1 MLKAS
6 VHAWIAGLL
15 ALGFLELAAASTVSG
30 RLLSVDDII
39 AVREVSD
46 PRLSPDGQWVAY
58 VVRTADPVKDK
69 YNSHLW
75 MSSWDGKQTVQLT
88 YSDESENSPLWSPDG
103 KYLAFLT
110 ARGEDDPPRQVWFL
124 DRQGGEAKPL
134 TGFNGDV
141 VDFSWSP
148 DGKKLALIVSDED
161 PRKLKG
167 ADKDKTPPPIVVDRY
182 YFKEDET
189 GYMGAQRQHLY
200 VFDVATRKSE
210 VITPGRFNESMPSWS
225 PDGTRIAFFS
235 NRSQDPDRNNEFG
248 LYTVEPRTGATPTL
262 LTKFQGDAGDS
273 SWMSPPVWR
282 PDGREIAYIT
292 AGDPKLIYYSVHNL
306 AVVSAAGGEARLL
319 SKSLDRN
326 VTDPQWSADG
336 RSIYFL
342 IEDDLN
348 QVLARLTVA
357 NGKVE
362 RILDGQRESVDYDL
376 GAKGRIALLD
386 SNVNL
391 PDAVFA
397 VEGKQLRQ
405 LSHQN
410 DEWLAGVK
418 LGSTEAISF
427 ASKDGTRISGFVV
440 RPPGYVASQRYPTLL
455 WIHGGPVSQYANSF
469 TMPWQIFA
477 AHGYVVVAA
486 NPRGSSGRG
495 EAFSTAIYKDWGG
508 KDAEDVLAAVD
519 YVVQRGIADPYR
531 LGVGGWSYG
540 GILTNAVIAK
550 DTRFKSASS
559 GAGIANV
566 LAGYG
571 TDMYIREYEMELGV
585 PWKDLDTYLHN
596 SYAFLHADRIKT
608 PTLFLC
614 GEQDFNVPLLN
625 SEQMYQ
631 ALRSLGVPTQLVI
644 YPGQPHRLDKPSY
657 VIDRMQRYLD
667 WHGKYLNN
675 TPRPVKAM

>member
-1 MLKAS
+1 MLKTAI
-6 VHAWIAGLL
+6 HAWIVGSL
-15 ALGFLELAAASTVSG
+15 ALGFLEPAAAASS
-30 RLLSVDDII
+30 RLLGAEDII
-39 AVREVSD
+39 ALREASD

-69 YNSHLW
+69 HNSHLW
-75 MSSWDGKQTVQLT
+75 MSSWDGKQSIQLT
-88 YSDESENSPLWSPDG
+88 YSDQSESSPRWSPDG
-103 KYLAFLT
+103 KSLAFLT
-110 ARGEDDPPRQVWFL
+110 SRGENDPPQQVWLL

-141 VDFSWSP
+141 VDFTWSP
-148 DGKKLALIVSDED
+148 DGKKLALIVADED
-161 PRKLKG
+161 PRKPQG
-167 ADKDKTPPPIVVDRY
+167 ADKDKTPLPIVIDRY

-189 GYMGAQRQHLY
+189 GYMSAQRQHLY
-200 VFDVATRKSE
+200 VFDVGTRKTE
-210 VITPGRFNESMPSWS
+210 ALTPGRFNESQPSWS
-225 PDGTRIAFFS
+225 PDGTRIAFYS
-235 NRSQDPDRNNEFG
+235 NRGEDPDRNNETG
-248 LYTVEPRTGATPTL
+248 LYTIEPRTGATPKL

-273 SWMSPPVWR
+273 SWMNAPAWR
-282 PDGREIAYIT
+282 PDGREIAFVT
-292 AGDPKLIYYSVHNL
+292 AGEPKLIYYSTHNL
-306 AVVSAAGGEARLL
+306 AVVSSDGGELRLL

-326 VTDPQWSADG
+326 VLDPQWSADG

-342 IEDDLN
+342 LEDDLT
-348 QVLARLTVA
+348 QVLSRIAVA
-357 NGKVE
+357 NGKVA
-362 RILDGQRESVDYDL
+362 RLLDGQRESTAYDL
-376 GAKGRIALLD
+376 GAKGRVALLD

-405 LSHQN
+405 LSRQN
-410 DEWLAGVK
+410 DELLASVK
-418 LGSTEAISF
+418 LASTEAISF
-427 ASKDGTRISGFVV
+427 PSKDGTRISGFVV
-440 RPPGYVASQRYPTLL
+440 KPPAYVAGQRYPTLL
-455 WIHGGPVSQYANSF
+455 WIHGGPVSQYANAF

-495 EAFSTAIYKDWGG
+495 EAFSSAIYKDWGG

-519 YVVQRGIADPYR
+519 YVVQQGIADPNR

-559 GAGIANV
+559 GAGISNV

-571 TDMYIREYEMELGV
+571 TDMYVREYEAELGV

-631 ALRSLGVPTQLVI
+631 ALRSLGVPTQLII
-644 YPGQPHRLDKPSY
+644 YPGQNHGLKKPSY
-657 VIDRMQRYLD
+657 LIDRMQRYLD

-675 TPRPVKAM
+675 SPPRAVKSM